1 MKLPIELK
9 SNEFVVL
16 ITVDIDPKY
25 AGESSN
31 QCCSILPKGIKA
43 IFKKIDGH
51 ALRLYCV
58 CDNEEDFSF
67 CLRQPG
73 FKTTLL

>member
-9 SNEFVVL
+9 TNEFVVL
-16 ITVDIDPKY
+16 LSIDIDPKF
-25 AGESSN
+25 AEQSASK
-31 QCCSILPKGIKA
+31 CCSILPKSIKA

-51 ALRLYCV
+51 VLRLYCV
-58 CDNEEDFSF
+58 CDNEEDLSF

-73 FKTTLL
+73 LKTTLL